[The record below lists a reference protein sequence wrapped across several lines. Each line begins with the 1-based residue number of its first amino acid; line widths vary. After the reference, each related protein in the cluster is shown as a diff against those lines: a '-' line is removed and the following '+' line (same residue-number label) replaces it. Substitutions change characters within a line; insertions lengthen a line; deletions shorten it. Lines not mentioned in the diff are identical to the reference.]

1 MFPVFL
7 LDNLDKLTPLLK
19 NPVNKRIA
27 LHEYAGELGVME
39 AVRGVL
45 QAIPGIEIIELG
57 HRSAGYTGTA
67 LAAMKDYQ
75 RKSIAKTLRKAE
87 EMRVDTLVGIYHN
100 DHREFSGHE
109 LAWSFEVANYMEL
122 VGESMGINQ
131 PDIFKQLKLMGDVDA
146 IMLSARDLIEEY
158 GLDHAEVRE
167 VVIADI
173 LQDQQ
178 LSADRSAHPLS

>member
-1 MFPVFL
+1 
-7 LDNLDKLTPLLK
+7 
-19 NPVNKRIA
+19 
-27 LHEYAGELGVME
+27 
-39 AVRGVL
+39 
-45 QAIPGIEIIELG
+45 
-57 HRSAGYTGTA
+57 
-67 LAAMKDYQ
+67 MKDYQ

-87 EMRVDTLVGIYHN
+87 EMGVDTLVGIYHN

-109 LAWSFEVANYMEL
+109 LAWDFEVANYMEL
-122 VGESMGINQ
+122 VGESMGIDQ

-178 LSADRSAHPLS
+178 LPADRSAHPSS